1 MTKRMLMTIAITGL
15 MAVSTGAFSMTK
27 GEVPQE
33 QHQVQIQASA
43 QQEEKSDHT
52 AIWVALITT
61 LGGIATAV
69 IVSRRRKA

>member
-1 MTKRMLMTIAITGL
+1 MTRRILWTIVLVSL
-15 MAVSTGAFSMTK
+15 MATSAGISAMTK
-27 GEVPQE
+27 GDVPQE
-33 QHQVQIQASA
+33 QVQIQAPA

-69 IVSRRRKA
+69 IVGRRIKA